1 MGRIEIM
8 RLWVSQSYLCLDN
21 PVDINTKRYYTINMQ
36 IQTALDWQEVSDRLK
51 TDLHRIGYNPDL
63 KKMYDNIQVMVTELS
78 KLEVNGR
85 RLRTTNFTQIH
96 VDKINKAIDH
106 LEKLIL
112 MGLLMK

>member
-1 MGRIEIM
+1 MKIE
-8 RLWVSQSYLCLDN
+8 
-21 PVDINTKRYYTINMQ
+21 
-36 IQTALDWQEVSDRLK
+36 TALDWQESSIQISK
-51 TDLHRIGYNPDL
+51 DLNRIGYNPDL
-63 KKMYDNIQVMVTELS
+63 RKMFNNLQLMVTELS

-85 RLRTTNFTQIH
+85 RLKTNNFTQTQ

>member
-1 MGRIEIM
+1 MKIE
-8 RLWVSQSYLCLDN
+8 
-21 PVDINTKRYYTINMQ
+21 
-36 IQTALDWQEVSDRLK
+36 TALDWQEVSAQIRR
-51 TDLHRIGYNPDL
+51 DLGRVGYNPDL
-63 KKMYDNIQVMVTELS
+63 KKMFNNIQLMVTELS

-85 RLRTTNFTQIH
+85 RLRTTNFTQEL

>member
-1 MGRIEIM
+1 M
-8 RLWVSQSYLCLDN
+8 
-21 PVDINTKRYYTINMQ
+21 K
-36 IQTALDWQEVSDRLK
+36 IQTALDWQDVSMQLRKDLDRV
-51 TDLHRIGYNPDL
+51 GYNPDL
-63 KKMYDNIQVMVTELS
+63 RKMFNNIQIMITELS

-85 RLRTTNFTQIH
+85 RIKSTDFTQTE

>member
-1 MGRIEIM
+1 MFGQWI
-8 RLWVSQSYLCLDN
+8 
-21 PVDINTKRYYTINMQ
+21 DINTFLIYNTIMQ

-63 KKMYDNIQVMVTELS
+63 KKMYDNIQLMVTELS

-85 RLRTTNFTQIH
+85 RLRTTNFTQTE

>member
-1 MGRIEIM
+1 
-8 RLWVSQSYLCLDN
+8 
-21 PVDINTKRYYTINMQ
+21 
-36 IQTALDWQEVSDRLK
+36 
-51 TDLHRIGYNPDL
+51 
-63 KKMYDNIQVMVTELS
+63 MVTELS

-85 RLRTTNFTQIH
+85 RLRTTNFTQEL